1 MSGYGVF
8 QLYRGWFRVGRA
20 KYGRSSCRGIK
31 WDLDGLN
38 GFGGISLVTEYIWGY
53 NMI

>member
-1 MSGYGVF
+1 MLRF
-8 QLYRGWFRVGRA
+8 
-20 KYGRSSCRGIK
+20 SSFSLIYSGIK

-53 NMI
+53 NRI